1 METKYY
7 DGTKLLSMLDING
20 NKPEIF
26 ICTSNRTAGK
36 TTYFNRLCVNAFL
49 KKREKF
55 ALLYR
60 YNVELEDC
68 ADTFFK
74 DIRDLFFNGYLM
86 RAEKRKK
93 GMYYELF
100 IIPPND
106 GEGKGIACG
115 YALSLN
121 NSDKYKKN
129 SHLFSDIKRIL
140 FDEFQS
146 ETNDY
151 APSETT
157 KFQSIHTTIARGQGE
172 QTRYVPVYMVSNPIS
187 LINPYYV
194 KMGISTRLKPE
205 THFLRGAGYVLEQ
218 GFNESASKAQQS
230 SGFNMAF
237 ANDKYTSYSANGSYL
252 NDNHSFIDKPQGK
265 SYYLGTIKYF
275 GNEFAIREFVE
286 EGIIYCDDRPDT
298 TYKYK
303 ISVTTDDHNVNYVM
317 LKRNDI
323 FIQNMRWYFEHGC
336 FRFKDLRCK
345 EAVLKMISY

>member
-1 METKYY
+1 MPTYY
-7 DGTKLLSMLDING
+7 DGTKLLSLLDSKG
-20 NKPEIF
+20 EKPEIF

-36 TTYFNRLCVNAFL
+36 TTYFSRLCVNAFL

-60 YNVELEDC
+60 YNIELENC

-74 DIRDLFFNGYLM
+74 DIRELFFNGYLM
-86 RAEKRKK
+86 RAEKREK
-93 GMYYELF
+93 GLYYELF

-106 GEGKGIACG
+106 TEGKGIACG

-121 NSDKYKKN
+121 NSDKYKRR
-129 SHLFSDIKRIL
+129 SHLFSDIKRIF

-194 KMGISTRLKPE
+194 DMNISTRLKSN
-205 THFLRGAGYVLEQ
+205 THFLRGDGFVLEQ
-218 GFNESASKAQQS
+218 GHNESACKAQKE
-230 SGFNMAF
+230 SGFNRAF
-237 ANDKYTSYSANGSYL
+237 AGTKYTDYSAQGTYL
-252 NDNHSFIDKPQGK
+252 NDNTSFVEKPQGRG
-265 SYYLGTIKYF
+265 YYLGTIKYNGVEF
-275 GNEFAIREFVE
+275 GIRQYE
-286 EGIIYCDDRPDT
+286 EAGVIYCDDRPDI

-317 LKRNDI
+317 LKVNDA
-323 FIQNMRWYFEHGC
+323 FIQNMRWFFEHGC

-345 EAVLKMISY
+345 EAILKLISY